1 MPVQLEGILAKTWAY
16 QHNLQGQIKLAI
28 LAAGLG
34 SRMDPIPQ
42 HHLPKPMFPLGG
54 VVPMVELWVRRAV
67 ELGITDISMNLCVL
81 KDTISSYFRD
91 GRLFGA
97 QITYAEEKEPSGTL
111 GGVCKQALGREAKLV
126 TPGEEP
132 LPQPP
137 FAGSTLIVP
146 SGDIVTD
153 LGAELLQQMYD
164 LHRRQGAA
172 FTMLLTPVPW
182 DRRKDFGTVQ
192 LGASQRLN
200 GLLSEAG
207 PIVAFLEKDPNSP
220 SNLNNAS
227 VYIIEMDLLRQLDPL
242 RTAAA
247 KDIVNPFYDFGKHVF
262 PALLGQLPYA
272 RLPRD
277 YPLWGVRYD
286 GQWFDVGRKRDY
298 LGINQSILDGHISLD
313 LPYQKYPWGYLGN
326 NVVMNLAEVTI
337 IPPVVIGHD
346 CIIENGAVIG
356 PYAVIGDG
364 WTIERDA
371 RISRSVLWRRYAFF
385 TKNGDKI
392 PIRERKLVDRHEV
405 RRGTVIDRCIIIGG
419 TMTPELYGPGQSCLA
434 EQTIDVLENGELQ
447 MVSIDW
453 VPSGP
458 RL

>member
-1 MPVQLEGILAKTWAY
+1 
-16 QHNLQGQIKLAI
+16 
-28 LAAGLG
+28 
-34 SRMDPIPQ
+34 
-42 HHLPKPMFPLGG
+42 
-54 VVPMVELWVRRAV
+54 
-67 ELGITDISMNLCVL
+67 
-81 KDTISSYFRD
+81 
-91 GRLFGA
+91 
-97 QITYAEEKEPSGTL
+97 
-111 GGVCKQALGREAKLV
+111 
-126 TPGEEP
+126 
-132 LPQPP
+132 
-137 FAGSTLIVP
+137 
-146 SGDIVTD
+146 
-153 LGAELLQQMYD
+153 
-164 LHRRQGAA
+164 
-172 FTMLLTPVPW
+172 
-182 DRRKDFGTVQ
+182 
-192 LGASQRLN
+192 
-200 GLLSEAG
+200 
-207 PIVAFLEKDPNSP
+207 VAFLEKDPNSP